1 MFEIRQNKNSEYYY
15 VLKARNGEVI
25 LTGEGYS
32 TKASCENTIESVR
45 KNSFY
50 EERFNKLYSKDGKS
64 YFTLKAGNGQIIGK
78 SRYYNSVASR
88 DNGIESVRKNAET
101 AKIVEI

>member
-1 MFEIRQNKNSEYYY
+1 MFEIRENKNAEYYY

-25 LTGEGYS
+25 LTGEGCS

-50 EERFNKLYSKDGKS
+50 EERFVKMFSKDEKP
-64 YFTLKAGNGQIIGK
+64 YFILKAGNGQIVGK
-78 SRYYNSVASR
+78 SRHYNSVASR